1 MSKYVFDIDGTLVTQ
16 DGSNY
21 SSAKPIKEA
30 IDRLNVLYDQGHEI
44 VLMTAR
50 GKCSGNDYS
59 EFTKKQMVEFGIKH
73 HSLIMNQKPAAD
85 FYIDDKAINVHDW
98 LNGKDHVGFTLKY
111 PIAEVADRYTICKLK
126 HERIENEDLTR
137 QLAVL
142 RSELD
147 RYEGIQPFVDR
158 LYKINGECWDMES
171 EIRKGKEGVL
181 GLEEVGRRTLTL
193 RDKNK
198 IRVGI
203 KNEIVREYGEGF
215 EDIKMN
221 HASAEG
227 A

>member
-21 SSAKPIKEA
+21 PAARPIQHAVDKVNA
-30 IDRLNVLYDQGHEI
+30 LYDAGHEI

-50 GKCSGNDYS
+50 GQCSGNDYS
-59 EFTKKQMVEFGIKH
+59 EFTKRQMEEFGIKH
-73 HSLIMNQKPAAD
+73 HKLIMNQKPAAD
-85 FYIDDKAINVHDW
+85 FYIDDKAINVIDW
-98 LNGKDHVGFTLKY
+98 LNGKNHLGLTLKY
-111 PIAEVADRYTICKLK
+111 PIAEVVDRYTICKLK
-126 HERIENEDLTR
+126 HERIAEEDLSE

-142 RSELD
+142 KYEMD
-147 RYEGIQPFVDR
+147 RYEGIGGFVQR

-171 EIRKGKEGVL
+171 EIRKGKEGKL
-181 GLEEVGRRTLTL
+181 GLEEVGKRTLIL

-203 KNEIVREYGEGF
+203 KNEIVKKYGEGF

-221 HASAEG
+221 HASE
-227 A
+227 

>member
-21 SSAKPIKEA
+21 SSAKPIQAA
-30 IDRLNVLYDQGHEI
+30 IDKLNALYDEGHEI

-59 EFTKKQMVEFGIKH
+59 EFTKNQMQEFGIKH
-73 HSLIMNQKPAAD
+73 HELIMNQKPAAD

-98 LNGKDHVGFTLKY
+98 LNGKDHVSFTLKY
-111 PIAEVADRYTICKLK
+111 PVAEVADRYTICKLK
-126 HERIENEDLTR
+126 HERIEDEDLSQ

-171 EIRKGKEGVL
+171 EIRKGKEGQL

-203 KNEIVREYGEGF
+203 KNEIVRAYGEGF

-221 HASAEG
+221 HASAE
-227 A
+227 